1 MRVSYATRS
10 PRGRLKIAMEK
21 ADLPS
26 GLEMTQSNRLKPPM
40 TTTTP
45 PAIKTTAVVIR
56 DRCARVNLSRLLLSC
71 ANVPP
76 PNWAPPYH
84 AWSLSQSSNRYVVSY
99 LWLDLLLSSIP
110 LSVIACFPSRS

>member
-84 AWSLSQSSNRYVVSY
+84 GVRVSRPSGIIMLCAVCSWILSCV
-99 LWLDLLLSSIP
+99 
-110 LSVIACFPSRS
+110 AFMCPSFRVF